1 MATMKIVSVW
11 NPKGGQGKSLIALN
25 LAAAAMSEL
34 ELTPLVLCRDPQGTA
49 LESPDVVEI
58 R

>member
-1 MATMKIVSVW
+1 MAMKIVSVW